1 MWSRWIIFNFE
12 KLYFYMG
19 SSIKIIHLLKMIVW
33 PHECATCL
41 ARIYRQKGMW
51 SGLNASYNLGQ
62 KNRFY
67 STKDYWFVVA
77 QIYAIVWY

>member
-1 MWSRWIIFNFE
+1 
-12 KLYFYMG
+12 
-19 SSIKIIHLLKMIVW
+19 
-33 PHECATCL
+33 
-41 ARIYRQKGMW
+41 MW

-77 QIYAIVWY
+77 QIYAIV